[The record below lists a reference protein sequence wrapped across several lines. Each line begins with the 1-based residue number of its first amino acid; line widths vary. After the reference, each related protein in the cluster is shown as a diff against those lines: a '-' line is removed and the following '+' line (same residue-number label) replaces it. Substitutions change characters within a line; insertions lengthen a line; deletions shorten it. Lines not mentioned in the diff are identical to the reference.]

1 MKISASVKDGVM
13 HLYLKGELD
22 HHGAKE
28 AMASIS
34 SKIDV
39 SLPHECVL
47 DMGGIT
53 FMDSSG
59 IAVVLKTQRYISEI
73 GGSFAVENVPN
84 QAMRVLD
91 AAGLS
96 RIVNITASIKE

>member
-1 MKISASVKDGVM
+1 MKIGTSVKDGVLR
-13 HLYLKGELD
+13 LYLSGELD

-28 AMASIS
+28 AMAAIS

-39 SLPHECVL
+39 ALPRECVM
-47 DMGGIT
+47 DMGGVT

-59 IAVVLKTQRYISEI
+59 IAVVLKTQRASTEI
-73 GGSFAVENVPN
+73 GGSFAVENVPK

-96 RIVNITASIKE
+96 RIVNITASVKE

>member
-1 MKISASVKDGVM
+1 MKIGTDVTDGVM
-13 HLYLKGELD
+13 RLFLLGELD

-28 AMASIS
+28 AMALIS
-34 SKIDV
+34 SRIDIY
-39 SLPHECVL
+39 LPHECVL
-47 DMGGIT
+47 DMGGVT

-59 IAVVLKTQRYISEI
+59 IAVVLKTQRAVSEI
-73 GGSFAVENVPN
+73 GGSFSVENVPK

-91 AAGLS
+91 TAGLS